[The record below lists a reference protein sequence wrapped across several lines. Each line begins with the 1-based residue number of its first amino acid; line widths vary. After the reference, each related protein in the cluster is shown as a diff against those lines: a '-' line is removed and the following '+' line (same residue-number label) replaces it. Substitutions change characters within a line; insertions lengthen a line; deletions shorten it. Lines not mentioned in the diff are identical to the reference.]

1 MDRTRNT
8 MAPCLAIL
16 GTGSDVGKS
25 VVVTALCR
33 IFSNRGRCV
42 APFKAQNMSNNS
54 FVTPEG
60 GEMGRAQVVQAEAAR
75 VKPHTDMNPVLL
87 KPCADT
93 GAQVV
98 VHGKPWSEG
107 RSVGDQ
113 PDGGILSAESRRA
126 LDRLRKTYDLIVMEG
141 AGSCAEINLRDR
153 DFANFRMAEA
163 ADAPVILVADIDR
176 GGVFGQI
183 IGTLAVLQPEER
195 LRIKGVIINRF
206 RGDAK
211 LFRDGTA
218 FIEDQIQRPVLG
230 LIPFFYHIDIDSEDG
245 MTLEGLIDPAEGPAL
260 DKINIAVIRLP
271 HISNFTDFAPLQR
284 EPAVQLQHYLTRPRS
299 LGGYDLVLLPG
310 SKNVRA
316 DMAWLRER
324 GWEAAVQNFAEA
336 GGRIGGICGG
346 YQLLGNAI
354 CDPLGVEGPPGNTAG
369 LNLLPVSTT
378 LRNKKTLTRCQG
390 TWKSNDCVVTGYEIH
405 MGQTEWTAELE
416 PVIQMT
422 NRDGESMSVPEGALS
437 PCGRLWGTYLHGL
450 FDLTPFRQSF
460 LRDLAPD
467 RMDPATP
474 PAGESEEGF
483 KDAQYEL
490 LAAHFE
496 AHLDMPAILGLGGQA
511 FDRITEPSTT
521 VGP

>member
-1 MDRTRNT
+1 MD
-8 MAPCLAIL
+8 AEEHKLASCLAIL

-60 GEMGRAQVVQAEAAR
+60 GEMGRAQVAQAEAAR
-75 VKPHTDMNPVLL
+75 TQPRTDMNPVLL
-87 KPCADT
+87 KPCADS
-93 GAQVV
+93 GAQFV

-126 LDRLRKTYDLIVMEG
+126 LDRLRQAYDLIVMEG

-183 IGTLAVLQPEER
+183 IGTLAILQPEER

-284 EPAVQLQHYLTRPRS
+284 EPAVQLHYLTRPRS
-299 LGGYDLVLLPG
+299 LGGYDLVLLTGVQECARRHGVAPRKGLG
-310 SKNVRA
+310 SSRTEFRRGRRPNRRH
-316 DMAWLRER
+316 LRWIPALGAHHLRSARRR
-324 GWEAAVQNFAEA
+324 GAARKHRRTQ
-336 GGRIGGICGG
+336 
-346 YQLLGNAI
+346 
-354 CDPLGVEGPPGNTAG
+354 
-369 LNLLPVSTT
+369 
-378 LRNKKTLTRCQG
+378 
-390 TWKSNDCVVTGYEIH
+390 
-405 MGQTEWTAELE
+405 
-416 PVIQMT
+416 
-422 NRDGESMSVPEGALS
+422 
-437 PCGRLWGTYLHGL
+437 
-450 FDLTPFRQSF
+450 
-460 LRDLAPD
+460 
-467 RMDPATP
+467 PATR
-474 PAGESEEGF
+474 E
-483 KDAQYEL
+483 
-490 LAAHFE
+490 HE
-496 AHLDMPAILGLGGQA
+496 AEQQCLFGKP
-511 FDRITEPSTT
+511 
-521 VGP
+521 V

>member
-1 MDRTRNT
+1 MERTRNT
-8 MAPCLAIL
+8 TAPCLAIL

-60 GEMGRAQVVQAEAAR
+60 GEMGRAQVAQAEAAR
-75 VKPHTDMNPVLL
+75 TQPHTDMNPVLL

-183 IGTLAVLQPEER
+183 IGTLAILQPEER

-211 LFRDGTA
+211 LFSDGTA

-284 EPAVQLQHYLTRPRS
+284 EPAVQLHYLTRPRS

-346 YQLLGNAI
+346 YQLLGHTI
-354 CDPLGVEGPPGNTAG
+354 RDPLGVEGPPGNTAG
-369 LNLLPVSTT
+369 LGLLPVSTT
-378 LRNKKTLTRCQG
+378 LSNKKTLTRCQG

-450 FDLTPFRQSF
+450 FDQTPFRQSF

-496 AHLDMPAILGLGGQA
+496 AHLDMPAILALGGQA
-511 FDRITEPSTT
+511 LDRITEPSTT